1 MLVKILRNTVVRM
14 EKDAVVEV
22 SEKEAHRLAAFHNA
36 EIVEEKPEAKPA
48 TKKATGKK
56 VGSSAR
62 KS

>member
-56 VGSSAR
+56 
-62 KS
+62 